1 VEKKMIKGI
10 LGKKLGMSQ
19 IFNENGEI
27 VPVTLIQTG
36 PCFVIQKKLKDRD
49 GYDAIQLGFE
59 PKKES
64 RVNQPLK
71 GHLNKAG
78 KGYFYHLREMQCD
91 DMESVEV
98 GQEIKA
104 SDIFEKGEKIKIT
117 GTSKGKGF
125 AGVTRRHGFGG
136 LPASHGSLIHRA
148 TGSIGCSAD
157 PSKVIK
163 GKRMPGQLGNK
174 RVTTKGLEVV
184 DVMADENVIA
194 IKGAVPGAKGQVVVL
209 KKQGV

>member
-1 VEKKMIKGI
+1 MIKGI

-19 IFNENGEI
+19 FFNENGEV

-49 GYDAIQLGFE
+49 GYDAIQIGFD
-59 PKKES
+59 PKKEK
-64 RVNQPLK
+64 RVNSPMK
-71 GHLNKAG
+71 GHQNKAG
-78 KGYFYHLREMQCD
+78 KGYFYHLREIRCD
-91 DMESVEV
+91 DLESIEV
-98 GQEIKA
+98 GQEVKA

-163 GKRMPGQLGNK
+163 GKRMPGHLGNK
-174 RVTTKGLEVV
+174 KVTMKGLEVV
-184 DVMADENVIA
+184 DVMVEDNMIA
-194 IKGAVPGAKGQVVVL
+194 IKGAVPGTKGQVVVL

>member
-1 VEKKMIKGI
+1 MIKGI

-27 VPVTLIQTG
+27 VPVTLIQAG
-36 PCFVIQKKLKDRD
+36 PCFVIQKKLKEKD

-59 PKKES
+59 PKKEK
-64 RVNQPLK
+64 RVNSPMK
-71 GHLNKAG
+71 GHQNKAG
-78 KGYFYHLREMQCD
+78 KGYFYHLREMLCD
-91 DMESVEV
+91 DMESIEI

-104 SDIFEKGEKIKIT
+104 ADIFEKGEKIKIT

-125 AGVTRRHGFGG
+125 AGVTKRHGFGG

-163 GKRMPGQLGNK
+163 GKRMPGQMGNK
-174 RVTTKGLEVV
+174 QVTVKSLEVV
-184 DVMADENVIA
+184 DVMSDDNVIA
-194 IKGAVPGAKGQVVVL
+194 IKGAVPGAKGQVVIL

>member
-1 VEKKMIKGI
+1 MIKGI

-59 PKKES
+59 PKMES
-64 RVNQPLK
+64 RVNSPLK

-78 KGYFYHLREMQCD
+78 KGYFYHLREMKCD
-91 DMESVEV
+91 DMESIEV

-174 RVTTKGLEVV
+174 KVTTKGLEVV

>member
-1 VEKKMIKGI
+1 MIKGI

-19 IFNENGEI
+19 IFNEKGEM

-49 GYDAIQLGFE
+49 GYDAVQLGFD
-59 PKKES
+59 PKKEN
-64 RVNQPLK
+64 RVNSPMK
-71 GHLNKAG
+71 GHQNKAG
-78 KGYFYHLREMQCD
+78 KGYFYQLKELKCD
-91 DMESVEV
+91 DMEAIEL

-125 AGVTRRHGFGG
+125 AGVTKRHGFGG

-157 PSKVIK
+157 PSRVIK

-174 RVTTKGLEVV
+174 KVTTKGLEVV
-184 DVMADENVIA
+184 DVMVEDNLIA
-194 IKGAVPGAKGQVVVL
+194 IKGAVPGVKGQVVVL

>member
-1 VEKKMIKGI
+1 MIKGI

-19 IFNENGEI
+19 IFNENGDI
-27 VPVTLIQTG
+27 VPVTLIQAG
-36 PCFVIQKKLKDRD
+36 PCFVIQKKMKEKD

-59 PKKES
+59 PKKEN
-64 RVNQPLK
+64 RVNSPLK
-71 GHLNKAG
+71 GHQNKAG
-78 KGYFYHLREMQCD
+78 KGYFHYLRELLCD
-91 DMESVEV
+91 DMDSFEI

-125 AGVTRRHGFGG
+125 AGVTKRHGFGG

-163 GKRMPGQLGNK
+163 GKRMPGHMGNRK
-174 RVTTKGLEVV
+174 VTVKSLEVV
-184 DVMADENVIA
+184 DVMSDDNVIA
-194 IKGAVPGAKGQVVVL
+194 IKGAVPGPKGQVVVL

>member
-1 VEKKMIKGI
+1 MIKGI

-27 VPVTLIQTG
+27 VPVTLIQAG
-36 PCFVIQKKLKDRD
+36 PCFVIQKKVKDSD
-49 GYDAIQLGFE
+49 GYDAIQLGFD
-59 PKKES
+59 PKKEK
-64 RVNQPLK
+64 RVNSPMK
-71 GHLNKAG
+71 GHQNKAG
-78 KGYFYHLREMQCD
+78 KGYFYHLKEMGCD
-91 DMESVEV
+91 DLESIEV
-98 GQEIKA
+98 GQEINV

-125 AGVTRRHGFGG
+125 AGVVRRHGFGG

-157 PSKVIK
+157 PSRVIK

-174 RVTTKGLEVV
+174 KVTTKGLEVV
-184 DVMADENVIA
+184 DIIADDNLIA
-194 IKGAVPGAKGQVVVL
+194 IKGTVPGAKGQVVVL

>member
-1 VEKKMIKGI
+1 MIKGI

-19 IFNENGEI
+19 IFNEKGEM

-49 GYDAIQLGFE
+49 GYDAVQLGFD
-59 PKKES
+59 PKKEK
-64 RVNQPLK
+64 RVNSPMK
-71 GHLNKAG
+71 GHQNKAG
-78 KGYFYHLREMQCD
+78 KGYFYQLKELKCD
-91 DMESVEV
+91 DMEAIEL

-125 AGVTRRHGFGG
+125 AGVTKRHGFGG

-157 PSKVIK
+157 PSRVIK

-174 RVTTKGLEVV
+174 KVTTKGLEVV
-184 DVMADENVIA
+184 DVMVEDNLIA
-194 IKGAVPGAKGQVVVL
+194 IKGAVPGVKGQVVVL

>member
-1 VEKKMIKGI
+1 MIKGI

-49 GYDAIQLGFE
+49 GYDAIQLGFD

-64 RVNQPLK
+64 RVNRPLK

-78 KGYFYHLREMQCD
+78 QGYFYHLREMQCD

-174 RVTTKGLEVV
+174 KVTTKGLEVV